1 MIDYSLSDKLKI
13 QYQTANPFPYI
24 VIDNFLPEN
33 LLKSCL
39 KEIKKH
45 NEWYCNQQDWV
56 EEFEKNK
63 FYYPTEDT
71 DMSEFEEKLPIT
83 NMITEY
89 MNSKPFIEFL
99 ENLTGFE
106 KLYRDPIMLGGGIH
120 KIKKGGKLSVHI
132 DYNEHPEKKWMR
144 KLNVLLYL
152 NENWK
157 EEWEGNL
164 ELWDKKTWEK
174 KLEVQPI
181 FNRAVIFSIED
192 APHGHP
198 IPLNTPEDVCRYS
211 LALYYFTDE
220 EVKNKHSVIFYK
232 DENLGITKKIDDIF
246 KTEKQ
251 NTNKN

>member
-1 MIDYSLSDKLKI
+1 MIDYTLSDKLKI

-24 VIDNFLPEN
+24 VIDNFLPEF

-39 KEIKKH
+39 NEIKKH
-45 NEWYCNQQDWV
+45 EEWYTNGQEWI
-56 EEFEKNK
+56 EKYEKNK
-63 FYYPTEDT
+63 FYYPNEET
-71 DMSEFEEKLPIT
+71 DMEEFNRKLPIT

-89 MNSKPFIEFL
+89 MNSPSFLNFL

-120 KIKKGGKLSVHI
+120 KIKNGGKLSVHI
-132 DYNEHPEKKWMR
+132 DYNEHPGKKWKR
-144 KLNVLLYL
+144 NLNLLLYL

-157 EEWEGNL
+157 KEWEGNL
-164 ELWDKKTWEK
+164 ELWSRTPWEK
-174 KLEVQPI
+174 KVEVQPI

-198 IPLNTPEDVCRYS
+198 IPLNTPDDVSRYS

-220 EVKNKHSVIFYK
+220 EVKDKHSVIFYEDK
-232 DENLGITKKIDDIF
+232 DLGIKTTDDLF
-246 KTEKQ
+246 KT
-251 NTNKN
+251 N